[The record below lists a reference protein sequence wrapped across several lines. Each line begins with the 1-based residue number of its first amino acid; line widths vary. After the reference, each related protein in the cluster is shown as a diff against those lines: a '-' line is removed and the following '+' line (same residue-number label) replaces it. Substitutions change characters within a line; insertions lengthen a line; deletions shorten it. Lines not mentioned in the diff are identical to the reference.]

1 VRIAIAEDS
10 GLFRSSLALLLRS
23 LGAEITASV
32 ASGAELLAAI
42 DKAGPGTQPPDVV
55 ILDIRMPPSFSDEG
69 IRTAREI
76 RGLHPDTGIL
86 VLSTYAETSYASQL
100 LETVRSGV
108 GYLLKDNV
116 TDADALMESLARVAA
131 GETVVDPAIVRRL
144 LGRNR
149 KPSVMDTL
157 NEREFEVLRHM
168 AEGRSNLGIA
178 KELFLSART
187 VETHVTSVFTKLGL
201 TPSDTESN
209 NRVRAVVAFLR
220 SPGSPR

>member
-23 LGAEITASV
+23 LGAEVTASV
-32 ASGAELLAAI
+32 ASGAELLTAVR
-42 DKAGPGTQPPDVV
+42 DNPPDVV
-55 ILDIRMPPSFSDEG
+55 MLDIRMPPTFSDEG
-69 IRTAREI
+69 IRTAQAI

-116 TDADALMESLARVAA
+116 TDADALMESLERVAA
-131 GETVVDPAIVRRL
+131 GETVIDPAIVRRL
-144 LGRNR
+144 LGRKR

-157 NEREFEVLRHM
+157 NEREVAVLRHM

-178 KELFLSART
+178 KELYLSART

-201 TPSDTESN
+201 TPSDTEN
-209 NRVRAVVAFLR
+209 NRVRAVLTFLR
-220 SPGSPR
+220 SADPQQ

>member
-23 LGAEITASV
+23 LGAEVTASV
-32 ASGAELLAAI
+32 ASGTELLTVVR
-42 DKAGPGTQPPDVV
+42 DNPPDVV
-55 ILDIRMPPSFSDEG
+55 MLDIRMPPTFSDEG
-69 IRTAREI
+69 IRTAQAI

-116 TDADALMESLARVAA
+116 TDADALMESLERVAA
-131 GETVVDPAIVRRL
+131 GETVIDPAIVRRL
-144 LGRNR
+144 LGRKR

-157 NEREFEVLRHM
+157 NEREVAVLRHM

-178 KELFLSART
+178 KELYLSART

-201 TPSDTESN
+201 TPSDTEN
-209 NRVRAVVAFLR
+209 NRVRAVLAFLR
-220 SPGSPR
+220 SAGPQQ

>member
-23 LGAEITASV
+23 LGAEVTASV
-32 ASGAELLAAI
+32 ASGTELLTVVR
-42 DKAGPGTQPPDVV
+42 DNPPDVV
-55 ILDIRMPPSFSDEG
+55 MLDIRMPPTFSDEG
-69 IRTAREI
+69 IRTAQAI

-116 TDADALMESLARVAA
+116 TDADALMESLERVAA
-131 GETVVDPAIVRRL
+131 GETVIDPAIVRRL
-144 LGRNR
+144 LGRKR

-157 NEREFEVLRHM
+157 NEREVAVLRHM

-178 KELFLSART
+178 KELYLSART
-187 VETHVTSVFTKLGL
+187 VETHVTNVFTKLGL
-201 TPSDTESN
+201 TPSDTEN
-209 NRVRAVVAFLR
+209 NRVRAVLAFLR
-220 SPGSPR
+220 SAGPQQ

>member
-23 LGAEITASV
+23 LGAEVTASV
-32 ASGAELLAAI
+32 ASGTELLAVVR
-42 DKAGPGTQPPDVV
+42 DNPPDAVM
-55 ILDIRMPPSFSDEG
+55 LDIRMPPTFSDEG
-69 IRTAREI
+69 IRTAQAV

-116 TDADALMESLARVAA
+116 TDADALMESLERVAA

-144 LGRNR
+144 LDRKR

-157 NEREFEVLRHM
+157 NEREVAVLRHM

-178 KELFLSART
+178 KELHLSART
-187 VETHVTSVFTKLGL
+187 VETHVTNVFTKLGL
-201 TPSDTESN
+201 TPSDTEN
-209 NRVRAVVAFLR
+209 NRVRAVLTFLR
-220 SPGSPR
+220 SAGPQQ

>member
-10 GLFRSSLALLLRS
+10 GLFRSSLVLLLRS
-23 LGAEITASV
+23 LGSEVTASV
-32 ASGAELLAAI
+32 ASGTELLTAI
-42 DKAGPGTQPPDVV
+42 RASPPEVV
-55 ILDIRMPPSFSDEG
+55 ILDIRMPPTFTDEG
-69 IRTAREI
+69 IRAAREI
-76 RGLHPDTGIL
+76 RGLHPDVGIL
-86 VLSTYAETSYASQL
+86 VLSTYAESSYASEL

-131 GETVVDPAIVRRL
+131 GETILDPAIVRRL

-149 KPSVMDTL
+149 KASLTDAL
-157 NEREFEVLRHM
+157 NERELAVLRHM

-187 VETHVTSVFTKLGL
+187 VETHVTNVFTKLGL
-201 TPSDTESN
+201 TPSDTEN
-209 NRVRAVVAFLR
+209 NRVRAVLTFLR
-220 SPGSPR
+220 SAS

>member
-10 GLFRSSLALLLRS
+10 GLFRSSLVVLLRE
-23 LGAEITASV
+23 LGSEVTASV

-42 DKAGPGTQPPDVV
+42 GPSPPQAV

-69 IRTAREI
+69 IRTAQEV
-76 RGLHPDTGIL
+76 RGLYPDIGIL

-100 LETVRSGV
+100 LETVRDGV

-116 TDADALMESLARVAA
+116 TDAGALMESLARVAA

-149 KPSVMDTL
+149 KPSVTEAL
-157 NEREFEVLRHM
+157 NERELAVLGHM

-178 KELFLSART
+178 RELFLSART
-187 VETHVTSVFTKLGL
+187 VESHVTNVFTKLGL
-201 TPSDTESN
+201 TPSDTEN
-209 NRVRAVVAFLR
+209 NRVRAVLAFLR
-220 SPGSPR
+220 SPGSQR

>member
-23 LGAEITASV
+23 LGAEVTASV
-32 ASGAELLAAI
+32 ASGAELLAVIRAS
-42 DKAGPGTQPPDVV
+42 PPEAV
-55 ILDIRMPPSFSDEG
+55 ILDIRMPPTFTDEG
-69 IRTAREI
+69 IRAAREI
-76 RGLHPDTGIL
+76 RGLHPDMGIL
-86 VLSTYAETSYASQL
+86 VLSTYAESGYASQL

-144 LGRNR
+144 LGRKRN
-149 KPSVMDTL
+149 PSVLDTL
-157 NEREFEVLRHM
+157 NDRELEVLGHM

-187 VETHVTSVFTKLGL
+187 VEAHVTSVFTKLGL
-201 TPSDTESN
+201 VPIDTEN
-209 NRVRAVVAFLR
+209 NRVRAVLAFLR
-220 SPGSPR
+220 SAGPQR

>member
-23 LGAEITASV
+23 LGAEVTASV
-32 ASGAELLAAI
+32 ASGTELLTAVR
-42 DKAGPGTQPPDVV
+42 DNPPDVV
-55 ILDIRMPPSFSDEG
+55 MLDIRMPPTFSDEG
-69 IRTAREI
+69 IRTAQAI

-116 TDADALMESLARVAA
+116 TDADALMESLERVAA
-131 GETVVDPAIVRRL
+131 GETVIDPAIVRRL
-144 LGRNR
+144 LDRKR

-157 NEREFEVLRHM
+157 NEREVAVLRHM

-178 KELFLSART
+178 KELYLSART

-201 TPSDTESN
+201 TPSDTEN
-209 NRVRAVVAFLR
+209 NRVRAVLAFLR
-220 SPGSPR
+220 SAGPQQ

>member
-1 VRIAIAEDS
+1 VRVAIAEDS

-23 LGAEITASV
+23 LGAEVTASV
-32 ASGAELLAAI
+32 ASGAELLVTI
-42 DKAGPGTQPPDVV
+42 GAGPPDVV

-69 IRTAREI
+69 IRTAQEI
-76 RGLHPDTGIL
+76 RGLHRDTGIL

-100 LETVRSGV
+100 LDTVRSGV

-116 TDADALMESLARVAA
+116 TDADALMESLGRVAA

-144 LGRNR
+144 LGRKR
-149 KPSVMDTL
+149 EPSAMDTL
-157 NEREFEVLRHM
+157 NERELAVLRHM

-178 KELFLSART
+178 KELYLSPRT

-201 TPSDTESN
+201 TPSDTEN
-209 NRVRAVVAFLR
+209 NRVRAVLTFLR
-220 SPGSPR
+220 SAGTPR

>member
-1 VRIAIAEDS
+1 MRIAIAEDS

-23 LGAEITASV
+23 LGAEVTASV
-32 ASGAELLAAI
+32 ASGTELLTAVG
-42 DKAGPGTQPPDVV
+42 DNPPDVV
-55 ILDIRMPPSFSDEG
+55 MLDIRMPPTFSDEG
-69 IRTAREI
+69 IRTAQAV

-116 TDADALMESLARVAA
+116 TDADALMESLERVAA
-131 GETVVDPAIVRRL
+131 GETVIDPAIVRRL
-144 LGRNR
+144 LGRKR

-157 NEREFEVLRHM
+157 NEREVAVLRHM

-178 KELFLSART
+178 KELYLSART
-187 VETHVTSVFTKLGL
+187 VETHVTNVFTKLGL
-201 TPSDTESN
+201 TPSDTEN
-209 NRVRAVVAFLR
+209 NRVRAVLTFLR
-220 SPGSPR
+220 SAGPQQ

>member
-23 LGAEITASV
+23 LGAEVTASV
-32 ASGAELLAAI
+32 ASGTELLAAVR
-42 DKAGPGTQPPDVV
+42 DSPPDVV
-55 ILDIRMPPSFSDEG
+55 MLDIRMPPSFSDEG
-69 IRTAREI
+69 IRTAQEI
-76 RGLHPDTGIL
+76 RGLHSDTGIL

-116 TDADALMESLARVAA
+116 TDADALMGSLERVAA

-144 LGRNR
+144 LDRKR

-157 NEREFEVLRHM
+157 NEREVAVLRHM

-178 KELFLSART
+178 KELYLSART
-187 VETHVTSVFTKLGL
+187 VETHVTSVFIKLGL
-201 TPSDTESN
+201 TPSDTEN
-209 NRVRAVVAFLR
+209 NRVRAVLTFLR
-220 SPGSPR
+220 SAGPQQ

>member
-1 VRIAIAEDS
+1 MRIAIAEDS

-23 LGAEITASV
+23 LGAEVTASV
-32 ASGAELLAAI
+32 ASGTELLVVVR
-42 DKAGPGTQPPDVV
+42 DNPPDVV
-55 ILDIRMPPSFSDEG
+55 MLDIRMPPTFSDEG
-69 IRTAREI
+69 IRTAQAV

-116 TDADALMESLARVAA
+116 TDADALMESLERVAA

-144 LGRNR
+144 LDRKR

-157 NEREFEVLRHM
+157 NEREVAVLRHM

-178 KELFLSART
+178 KELHLSART
-187 VETHVTSVFTKLGL
+187 VETHVTNVFTKLGL
-201 TPSDTESN
+201 TPSDTEN
-209 NRVRAVVAFLR
+209 NRVRAVLTFLR
-220 SPGSPR
+220 SAGPQQ

>member
-23 LGAEITASV
+23 LGAEVTASV
-32 ASGAELLAAI
+32 ASGTELLTAVK
-42 DKAGPGTQPPDVV
+42 DSPPDVV
-55 ILDIRMPPSFSDEG
+55 MLDIRMPPSFSDEG
-69 IRTAREI
+69 IRTAQEI

-116 TDADALMESLARVAA
+116 TDAGALMESLERVAA
-131 GETVVDPAIVRRL
+131 GETVIDPAIVRRL
-144 LGRNR
+144 LDRKR

-157 NEREFEVLRHM
+157 NEREVAVLRHM

-178 KELFLSART
+178 KELYLSART

-201 TPSDTESN
+201 TPSDTEN
-209 NRVRAVVAFLR
+209 NRVRAVLTFLR
-220 SPGSPR
+220 SAGPQQ